1 MSSRVKGILAGLI
14 VLVIL
19 GVAAAV
25 VLINRPED
33 SGDATVTTAATEPL
47 TSRLIY
53 DIDPAKILSIF
64 ITNETG
70 SYDISRYSVDGRD
83 LWSIEEYASLPLDS
97 NFIVGIMTN
106 VSTFT
111 AARVVTDTPSDISVY
126 GLAEPRAEVITLFDG
141 GEMKDMLIGNPSPTA
156 GETYVKLA
164 DDDTV
169 YTIADA
175 KVAKLLVSKNEA
187 IAKTVY
193 TPKQAASEEDTTPYA
208 RINKMTI
215 DRSDL
220 TYDIVIEYDRRK
232 DDPDRIVS
240 NQTLYQMTS
249 PVTLDLDPDRAEPTI
264 GTVFS
269 LTASAVTA
277 AFPDEATLAE
287 YGFDEPFGSVKFDIV
302 GGPFG
307 MTFGNEIIGEDGK
320 VTGRY
325 CMVDDLDVIY
335 EFTTDK
341 LPWTTIKPL
350 EITSSLVTANY
361 IFDLDG
367 VSITGSGFDEQFL
380 QTGTSD
386 EDFAVTHNGQ
396 NVADTQSY
404 KTFYQFLLRLPAEE
418 LFLEDVSDEPV
429 LTVHIYGE
437 DIDDTL
443 EFIHSD
449 NRRTIVK
456 YNGVTSFKIKTSYV
470 NRLIDNIKLY
480 NEGKPIVTTW

>member
-1 MSSRVKGILAGLI
+1 VSSRVKGIVAGLI

-25 VLINRPED
+25 VMMNRPED
-33 SGDATVTTAATEPL
+33 SGNTEVTTAATEPV

-53 DIDPAKILSIF
+53 DIDPAKIVSIF
-64 ITNETG
+64 INNEYG
-70 SYDISRYSVDGRD
+70 NYYVDRYNIDGADI
-83 LWSIEEYASLPLDS
+83 WSIEEYSTLPLDS
-97 NFIVGIMTN
+97 NFIVGMMTGAA
-106 VSTFT
+106 TFT
-111 AARVVTDTPSDISVY
+111 AARVVTDTPADISVY
-126 GLAEPRAEVITLFDG
+126 GLSEPRAEVITLFDG
-141 GEMKDMLIGNPSPTA
+141 GVMKDMLIGNPSPMA
-156 GETYVKLA
+156 GETYVMLSGE
-164 DDDTV
+164 DTV
-169 YTIADA
+169 YTIADTTIA
-175 KVAKLLVSKNEA
+175 NFLADKKGA
-187 IAKTVY
+187 ISKTVY
-193 TPKQAASEEDTTPYA
+193 TPKQATSAEDTTPYT

-240 NQTLYQMTS
+240 NQTIYRMTS
-249 PVTLDLDPDRAEPTI
+249 PVTLDLDPDRAEATV

-269 LTASAVTA
+269 LKASAVTA
-277 AFPDEATLAE
+277 VFPDEATLAE
-287 YGFDEPFGSVKFDIV
+287 YGFYEPFGNVEFDIV

-307 MTFGNEIIGEDGK
+307 MTFGNEIIGEDGA

-335 EFTTDK
+335 EFPTEM

-350 EITSSLVTANY
+350 EITASLITANY

-367 VSITGSGFDEQFL
+367 VSIYGSGYDEQFV

-386 EDFAVTHNGQ
+386 DDFVVTHNGEKVTD
-396 NVADTQSY
+396 NQSY
-404 KTFYQFLLRLPAEE
+404 KTFYQFLLRVPAEE
-418 LFLEDVSDEPV
+418 LFLEDVTDEPV

-437 DIDDTL
+437 GIDDKL
-443 EFIHSD
+443 EFITSD
-449 NRRTIVK
+449 NRRTIIR
-456 YNGVTSFKIKTSYV
+456 YNGVTSFKVKTAYV